1 MTMKSKTI
9 IDYINTASM
18 PTQDHKIRS
27 LAAKVGRFTLHFLE
41 MMLAMMVG
49 MPILFSLRNL
59 IPASSVY
66 TAIYVRGTN
75 LYDLARIVF
84 MVVPMVAWMIV
95 RGHGWRHSAEMAF
108 AMSAP
113 LAAVIALRLLGV
125 GASQEWLIQAG
136 YLGMFLGML
145 FAMLY
150 RRDHYMGKADHSIKH
165 RTDLV
170 TAVLFQQRKKQ
181 ILQAQCAQGASTKEQ
196 YEQQ

>member
-1 MTMKSKTI
+1 MATEIKTTKTHI
-9 IDYINTASM
+9 HTASI
-18 PTQDHKIRS
+18 PAQDHKIRS
-27 LAAKVGRFTLHFLE
+27 FAAKVGRFTLHFLE

-59 IPASSVY
+59 IPASSIY
-66 TAIYVRGTN
+66 TAIFVRGTN

-84 MVVPMVAWMIV
+84 MTVTMVAWMIV

-113 LAAVIALRLLGV
+113 VAAVIALRLLGV

-145 FAMLY
+145 IAMLY
-150 RRDHYMGKADHSIKH
+150 RRDHYTGKADHSAH
-165 RTDLV
+165 ATH
-170 TAVLFQQRKKQ
+170 
-181 ILQAQCAQGASTKEQ
+181 
-196 YEQQ
+196 